1 MSMRI
6 FHRVSISQTRVKYD
20 QHIML
25 QNVYEHAK
33 DLQKHEIVDAK

>member
-1 MSMRI
+1 MSMGI
-6 FHRVSISQTRVKYD
+6 FHRVTISQTWVKYV

-33 DLQKHEIVDAK
+33 DSQKHEIVDAK